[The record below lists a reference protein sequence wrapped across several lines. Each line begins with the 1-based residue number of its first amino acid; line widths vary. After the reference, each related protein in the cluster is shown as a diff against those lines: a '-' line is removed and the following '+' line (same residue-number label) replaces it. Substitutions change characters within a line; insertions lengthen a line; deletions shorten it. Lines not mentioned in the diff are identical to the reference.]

1 MNSVVLATAILG
13 TIGVS
18 IQFYFSFTGKIEQG
32 FSVIYAT
39 NHYFSFFT
47 AIVNTSIAVLLLA
60 YYFYPDSKLSRWFKI
75 TTNNTAIAVYIL
87 IVSLIY
93 YTLLLNNKPLVPAEM
108 VATHILHGYVPLA
121 YLGLW
126 FFRFRNGDLNYSDS
140 FRWVLFPL
148 VYFIYLLIRG
158 AAIDAYPY
166 FFVNVSKIGYPMVL
180 LYAVCILGVFLISGL
195 SLVALDRRIK
205 LKKNN

>member
-1 MNSVVLATAILG
+1 MNLLVLITAILG
-13 TIGVS
+13 VIGVG
-18 IQFYFSFTGKIEQG
+18 IQFYFSFTTKLEQG
-32 FSVIYAT
+32 FSVLYAA

-60 YYFYPDSKLSRWFKI
+60 YYFYPASKLSRWFRK
-75 TTNNTAIAVYIL
+75 TTNNTAIAVYIM

-148 VYFIYLLIRG
+148 AYFIYLLIRG
-158 AAIDAYPY
+158 AVLDAYPY
-166 FFVNVSKIGYPMVL
+166 FFVNVAKLGYPMVL
-180 LYAVCILGVFLISGL
+180 LYAVGILGVFLISGL
-195 SLVALDRRIK
+195 SLVVIDRRIK
-205 LKKNN
+205 K

>member
-1 MNSVVLATAILG
+1 MNSVVLVTAVLG
-13 TIGVS
+13 VIGVG
-18 IQFYFSFTGKIEQG
+18 IQFYFSFTAKLTQG
-32 FSVIYAT
+32 FSVLYAA

-60 YYFYPDSKLSRWFKI
+60 YYFYPESKLSKWFKK
-75 TTNNTAIAVYIL
+75 TTNNTAIAVYIM

-93 YTLLLNNKPLVPAEM
+93 YTLLLNNKPLLPAEM

-148 VYFIYLLIRG
+148 LYFIYLLIRG
-158 AAIDAYPY
+158 AVLDAYPY
-166 FFVNVSKIGYPMVL
+166 FFVNVVKLGYPMVL
-180 LYAVCILGVFLISGL
+180 LYAVGILGVFLISGL
-195 SLVALDRRIK
+195 SLVVIDRRIK
-205 LKKNN
+205 K

>member
-1 MNSVVLATAILG
+1 MNLLVLLTAMLG
-13 TIGVS
+13 VIGVS
-18 IQFYFSFTGKIEQG
+18 IQFYFSFTAKLEQG
-32 FSVIYAT
+32 FSVLYAA

-47 AIVNTSIAVLLLA
+47 AIINTSIAVLLGA
-60 YYFYPDSKLSRWFKI
+60 YYFYPDSKLSCWFKKS
-75 TTNNTAIAVYIL
+75 TNNTAVAVYIM

-93 YTLLLNNKPLVPAEM
+93 YTLLLNNKPLVLAEL

-140 FRWVLFPL
+140 FKWVLFPL
-148 VYFIYLLIRG
+148 FYFIYLLIRG
-158 AAIDAYPY
+158 AVIDSYPY
-166 FFVNVSKIGYPMVL
+166 FFVNVSKLGFPVVM

-195 SLVALDRRIK
+195 SLVVIDRRIK
-205 LKKNN
+205 LKK